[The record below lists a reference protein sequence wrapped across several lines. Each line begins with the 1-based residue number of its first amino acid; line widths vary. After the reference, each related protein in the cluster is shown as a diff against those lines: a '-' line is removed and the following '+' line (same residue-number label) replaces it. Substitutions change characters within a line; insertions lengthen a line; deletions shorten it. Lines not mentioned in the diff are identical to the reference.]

1 MPNDPIHFDQYVK
14 RMLPVYNNDA
24 DDRKDA
30 WNAYL
35 QNGGRAAL
43 MNFLRFKN
51 FTHVD
56 HDDILQET
64 ILTGYQKVEAGKYQD
79 RDLPFNAFLK
89 VIARYK
95 IFEASRLHRRE
106 VTIEEYID
114 LPDHA
119 PSREYSR
126 VERWKENESM
136 QRALDAMPSRRA
148 SILMMYQAGYE
159 TSEIA
164 AMYGITEDLV
174 RKEKSL
180 AVRQLREALPLAK
193 AS

>member
-1 MPNDPIHFDQYVK
+1 MANDSVHFDQYVK
-14 RMLPVYNNDA
+14 RMLPVYNPDPA
-24 DDRKDA
+24 DRKDA

-35 QNGGRAAL
+35 QNGGRNAL

-64 ILTGYQKVEAGKYQD
+64 IITGYQKVEAGKYQD

-89 VIARYK
+89 VIAKYK
-95 IFEASRLHRRE
+95 IFEASRMNRRE
-106 VTIEEYID
+106 VAIEEYVD

-119 PSREYSR
+119 PSREYAR

-136 QRALDAMPSRRA
+136 QSALDELPVRRA

-159 TSEIA
+159 TDEIA
-164 AMYGITEDLV
+164 RVYSISEDLV

-180 AVRQLREALPLAK
+180 AVRHLRETMPLAM